1 MLKTTRQSVL
11 AALAAIVTLVA
22 GTPAA
27 LSSTWDDILAAAK
40 GTTVNFYMWSGDDRI
55 NASIDEWVGSRLL
68 GWSEQRAAE
77 EVEAYRS
84 FVSRFRVCAEPSAS
98 GPGSSG

>member
-27 LSSTWDDILAAAK
+27 LSSTWDDILAAAR

-55 NASIDEWVGSRLL
+55 NAYIDEWVSSRLRDEYGVTLNRIPLNDTVEGINVIL
-68 GWSEQRAAE
+68 G
-77 EVEAYRS
+77 
-84 FVSRFRVCAEPSAS
+84 
-98 GPGSSG
+98 